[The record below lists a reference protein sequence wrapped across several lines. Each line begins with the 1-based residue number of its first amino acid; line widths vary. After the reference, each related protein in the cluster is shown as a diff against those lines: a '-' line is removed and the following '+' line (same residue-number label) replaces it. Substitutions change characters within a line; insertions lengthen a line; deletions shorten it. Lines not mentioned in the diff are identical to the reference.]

1 MIKTR
6 IDTVEKPK
14 VFDYPVLVKSQTD
27 SKIVLAYEKS
37 KHDSKSFT
45 GVVVA
50 TSDNNGIGEWSDY
63 WQKSAF
69 EVFSGEITMK
79 Q

>member
-1 MIKTR
+1 MTSESSK
-6 IDTVEKPK
+6 K
-14 VFDYPVLVKSQTD
+14 V
-27 SKIVLAYEKS
+27 VLAYQ
-37 KHDSKSFT
+37 DSAIDGKSFT

-50 TSDNNGIGEWSDY
+50 TPDSNDIGEWSDC

-69 EVFSGEITMK
+69 EVFSGEIAMK